1 MKLKEEKILS
11 TERFIG
17 KIIKVKHDEI
27 RLPNDETSMRE
38 VVEHP
43 GGVCI
48 AVCDQNNQFILVEQ
62 FRYAFDDILLEF
74 AAGKLEKDEEP
85 YQAALRELEEETG
98 YQAKSLINLGMM
110 YPSPG
115 YLTEIIYLYL
125 ASDTTYVGQKLDH
138 HEFLNLKAFPL
149 DELTRMVNNNTIKDA
164 KTCLMVYKL
173 NEYYKE
179 RIK

>member
-62 FRYAFDDILLEF
+62 FRYAFDYIILEF
-74 AAGKLEKDEEP
+74 AAGKL
-85 YQAALRELEEETG
+85 
-98 YQAKSLINLGMM
+98 
-110 YPSPG
+110 
-115 YLTEIIYLYL
+115 
-125 ASDTTYVGQKLDH
+125 
-138 HEFLNLKAFPL
+138 
-149 DELTRMVNNNTIKDA
+149 
-164 KTCLMVYKL
+164 
-173 NEYYKE
+173 
-179 RIK
+179 